1 MRTRTLTID
10 PHKPDVAALQ
20 AAAAIIRAGGLVAF
34 PTETVYGIGA
44 DAFNGEA
51 VRGIFAAKGRPADNP
66 LIVHIASP
74 DELQAVAAP
83 SFAAQ
88 SHVDRLARRFW
99 PGPLTVVVPK
109 GPNVPDEITAGL
121 NTVAVRMPDHPVAL
135 ALIRAAGRPLA
146 APSANRSG
154 RPSPTEAAHVQ
165 HDLAG
170 RIDMIVDGGAAPVGL
185 ESTVLDLTVDPPL
198 IHRPGAV
205 TVEALEYVLGGPVL
219 IGPDEDGAALSAVA
233 SDVASAAAAN
243 PETPAD
249 VPRSPGVKYAH
260 YAPRT
265 RCVLVEGA
273 APDIVSAIHNRLAAE
288 QARGRRAGV
297 LATREGSAAYGTEAA
312 AVCIAGPRDDAAAI
326 ARNLYRCLRQLDA
339 ADVDI
344 IYIEGIEPHGIGA
357 AVMNRMR
364 RAAGHNILHAHTP

>member
-10 PHKPDVAALQ
+10 PHKPDVTALQ

-74 DELQAVAAP
+74 EELQAVTAP
-83 SFAAQ
+83 SFAGQ

-121 NTVAVRMPDHPVAL
+121 DTVAVRMPDHPVAL

-170 RIDMIVDGGAAPVGL
+170 RIDMIVDGGVTPVGL

-205 TVEALEYVLGGPVL
+205 TVEALEHVLGGPVQ
-219 IGPDEDGAALSAVA
+219 IGSDKDGAAPS
-233 SDVASAAAAN
+233 SVASAAAAAAHS
-243 PETPAD
+243 ETPAD

-273 APDIVSAIHNRLAAE
+273 APEIVSALHNRLAAE
-288 QARGRRAGV
+288 RARGRRAGV
-297 LATREGSAAYGTEAA
+297 LATREGYAAYGTEAA
-312 AVCIAGPRDDAAAI
+312 ALCIAGPRDDVAVI
-326 ARNLYRCLRQLDA
+326 ARNLYRCLRQLDE

-364 RAAGHNILHAHTP
+364 RAAGHKILHAHTL